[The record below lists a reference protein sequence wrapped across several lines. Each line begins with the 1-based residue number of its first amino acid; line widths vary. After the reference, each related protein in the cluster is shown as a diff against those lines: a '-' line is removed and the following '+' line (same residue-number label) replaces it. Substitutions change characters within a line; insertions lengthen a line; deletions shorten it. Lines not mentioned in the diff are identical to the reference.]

1 MNPGYENS
9 EALTDAILDYAP
21 ESVLTSSEIEDLM
34 ENPRVGNQ
42 IRREMLSPSKF
53 NEEIASELL
62 DYEESIFVPL
72 NGQYAG
78 DIANTPDTLEDL
90 GGKVIVDYPS
100 KQAAYIQ
107 KRNGAEGYRVVSF
120 GDLQGVDQ
128 SIRRI
133 AFKFLEPNEDNPRI
147 GESISYRSDD
157 SGIIPELN
165 QYNHEI
171 DTGFDKVE

>member
-1 MNPGYENS
+1 MNPGYESS
-9 EALTDAILDYAP
+9 EVLTDEILDYAP
-21 ESVLTSSEIEDLM
+21 DSVLTSSEIEDLM
-34 ENPRVGNQ
+34 ENSRAGNQ
-42 IRREMLSPSKF
+42 IKRERLSPSEF
-53 NEEIASELL
+53 NEEVASELL
-62 DYEESIFVPL
+62 GYEESIFVPL
-72 NGQYAG
+72 DGRYAG
-78 DIANTPDTLEDL
+78 DTTDTPDTLEDL

-100 KQAAYIQ
+100 MQAAYIQ

-133 AFKFLEPNEDNPRI
+133 AFKFLEPNEDIPRI

-165 QYNHEI
+165 QYSHKI
-171 DTGFDKVE
+171 DTGFDRVE